1 MWEQVIE
8 LLLVQHRG
16 KTIGVALGLLA
27 SILFVSFGFWR
38 TLFIIICITVGYFI
52 GKQLDDKKNFDGWL
66 KHMFKDRQ

>member
-16 KTIGVALGLLA
+16 KTIGVSLGLLA
-27 SILFVSFGFWR
+27 SILFVSFGFLR

-52 GKQLDDKKNFDGWL
+52 GKQLDDKKNFDSWL

>member
-16 KTIGVALGLLA
+16 KTIGVSLGLLA

-52 GKQLDDKKNFDGWL
+52 GKQLDDKKNFDSWL